1 MDNCCYIS
9 EMENDRWR
17 KNKPVTEAKP
27 WPKKQDEVKAW
38 HDKAC

>member
-1 MDNCCYIS
+1 MTG
-9 EMENDRWR
+9 ER

-27 WPKKQDEVKAW
+27 WPKKQNEVKAW